1 MSHVIDPEVATAL
14 AALQASGAYSTSLP
28 RGDVL
33 ARREAI
39 DALLIAIGAAE
50 ARTVGVVTADYE
62 IPGHGGTPIHVRWY
76 SPARSLSVLTRGAA
90 VVYCHG
96 GGYILGSTDTAD
108 TVVRAYVGATG
119 VPFLSVDYRL
129 SPEAQHPTSVEDCYA
144 ALQWLTEHS
153 SELSVDPD
161 RVAVMG
167 DSAGGG
173 LAAAVALLA
182 RERGGPAIAAQVLIY
197 PMLDDRT
204 DQVSPVLEPYLVW
217 TVDDNVTGW
226 DALLGDARGDR
237 TCRRRPRPPAR
248 PTSPTSRRPTS
259 RWGRW
264 TCCATRS
271 WPTARACRSPGC
283 RSSCTST
290 EVHRTPSRPSRP
302 APTSRDARS
311 PTGSVSCARCRTL

>member
-129 SPEAQHPTSVEDCYA
+129 SPEAQHPTAVEDCYA

-173 LAAAVALLA
+173 LAAAAALLA
-182 RERGGPAIAAQVLIY
+182 RERGGPAIAAQVLVY

-204 DQVSPVLEPYLVW
+204 DQVSPALEPYLVW

-226 DALLGDARGDR
+226 DALLGDARGGPDVPPTAAPAR
-237 TCRRRPRPPAR
+237 ATDLTDLPPAYLEVGSLDLLR
-248 PTSPTSRRPTS
+248 NEVLAY
-259 RWGRW
+259 G
-264 TCCATRS
+264 
-271 WPTARACRSPGC
+271 ARLSLAGVPV
-283 RSSCTST
+283 
-290 EVHRTPSRPSRP
+290 ELHVHRG
-302 APTSRDARS
+302 APHAFEAIAPRS
-311 PTGSVSCARCRTL
+311 DLTRRALADRFRVLRSL

>member
-226 DALLGDARGDR
+226 DALLGDARGGPDVPPTAAPAR
-237 TCRRRPRPPAR
+237 ATDLTDLPPAYLEVGSLDLLR
-248 PTSPTSRRPTS
+248 NEVLAY
-259 RWGRW
+259 G
-264 TCCATRS
+264 
-271 WPTARACRSPGC
+271 ARLSLAGVPV
-283 RSSCTST
+283 
-290 EVHRTPSRPSRP
+290 ELHVHRG
-302 APTSRDARS
+302 APHAFEAIAPRS
-311 PTGSVSCARCRTL
+311 DLTRRALADRFRVLRSL

>member
-62 IPGHGGTPIHVRWY
+62 IPGHSGTPIHVRWY
-76 SPARSLSVLTRGAA
+76 NPARSLSVLTRGAA

-226 DALLGDARGDR
+226 DALLGDARGGPDVPPTAAPSR
-237 TCRRRPRPPAR
+237 ATDLTDLPPAYLEVGSLDLLR
-248 PTSPTSRRPTS
+248 NEVLAY
-259 RWGRW
+259 G
-264 TCCATRS
+264 
-271 WPTARACRSPGC
+271 ARLSLAGVPV
-283 RSSCTST
+283 
-290 EVHRTPSRPSRP
+290 ELHVHRG
-302 APTSRDARS
+302 APHAFEAIAPRS
-311 PTGSVSCARCRTL
+311 DLTRRALADRFRVLRSL